1 MLANA
6 SRPWVK
12 VAVDAPLRNT
22 KVIIFLQTW
31 SDVVAPRVN
40 LATKRLLAACLCY
53 AVALGVMVYGVNAFY
68 LDQLVLPELTRSLAV
83 ALLLVGM
90 GLAPQLF
97 FMSVSQIISQPE
109 NMTLTAK
116 LQGYLFNLGVFLLIC
131 SLLME
136 WLYHQG

>member
-1 MLANA
+1 M
-6 SRPWVK
+6 
-12 VAVDAPLRNT
+12 
-22 KVIIFLQTW
+22 
-31 SDVVAPRVN
+31 APRVN
-40 LATKRLLAACLCY
+40 LVTKRLLAACLCY

>member
-6 SRPWVK
+6 SRPSVRA
-12 VAVDAPLRNT
+12 AVDALLRKT
-22 KVIIFLQTW
+22 KVIIFVLTW